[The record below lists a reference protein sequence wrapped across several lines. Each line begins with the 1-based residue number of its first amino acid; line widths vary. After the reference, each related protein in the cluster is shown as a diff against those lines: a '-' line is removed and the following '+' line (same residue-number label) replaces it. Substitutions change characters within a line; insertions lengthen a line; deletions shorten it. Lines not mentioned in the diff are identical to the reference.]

1 MSKLTKKQ
9 EMFCQE
15 YLVNLNATQA
25 AIRAGYSVR
34 SANMQGGRMIVK
46 DSIQGYLKQ
55 LMDKRTNRLELKADK
70 ILEEIASIEDDLDTI
85 KERMKL
91 LDDSTPICK
100 KVESLINESNKIK
113 DLAEKTKEAED
124 VQS

>member
-1 MSKLTKKQ
+1 MSQEQEVAQQLLQNDFNQLATKL
-9 EMFCQE
+9 
-15 YLVNLNATQA
+15 
-25 AIRAGYSVR
+25 G
-34 SANMQGGRMIVK
+34 
-46 DSIQGYLKQ
+46 LKQ
-55 LMDKRTNRLELKADK
+55 YHLEERKRQADK
-70 ILEEIASIEDDLDTI
+70 ILGEIASIEDDLDTI

-100 KVESLINESNKIK
+100 KVESLINESKKIK